1 MGEFE
6 IPQFNAL
13 TPKTRKY
20 INNLIYEAAQDTGLF
35 LNVDDE
41 GFGIYSTGENG
52 ELDITCELVDFAL
65 NLLNT
70 FLAIEESRE
79 ERFKQ

>member
-41 GFGIYSTGENG
+41 GYGIYSTGEHG
-52 ELDITCELVDFAL
+52 EIDITCEIVDFAL
-65 NLLNT
+65 NLLST
-70 FLAIEESRE
+70 FIAIEESRAE
-79 ERFKQ
+79 KHTQ